1 MVPKVLV
8 VEDERDVRMLLRLLL
23 EDEGYAV
30 VEARDGLEAVDRF
43 RSEAPD
49 LVLLDLRLPGQS
61 GFEVCRILRAET
73 DAPIVMVTAQD
84 DPHDV
89 VRGLEVGADDYV
101 TKPFVDVELVARV
114 RAQLRR
120 LQRSTR
126 QAAVLRVGDVEIR
139 VDEGIVLK
147 AGAPVALTRTE
158 FNLLVFLAG
167 NPRRV
172 FSREHLLDHVW
183 GYTYA
188 GDGRLVDAHVR
199 RLRQKVEDDPTA
211 PTLVQTVRG
220 LGYRLVP

>member
-49 LVLLDLRLPGQS
+49 LVLLDLRLPGQN
-61 GFEVCRILRAET
+61 GFEVCRTLRAET

-84 DPHDV
+84 DTHDV

-101 TKPFVDVELVARV
+101 TKPFAEVELLARV

-120 LQRSTR
+120 VQRSTR
-126 QAAVLRVGDVEIR
+126 QAVLRVGDMEIR
-139 VDEGIVLK
+139 VDEGTVLK
-147 AGAPVALTRTE
+147 AGVPVALTRTE

-172 FSREHLLDHVW
+172 FSREQLLDHVW

-220 LGYRLVP
+220 LGYRLMP